1 MMNPYLPEK
10 ATIVEIRQETN
21 GARPI
26 RTFKVALQNG
36 RALNQKPGQCAMVGI
51 LRVGESMISIAS
63 SPTQQRVS

>member
-10 ATIVEIRQETN
+10 ATIAEIRQETD

-36 RALNQKPGQCAMVGI
+36 QAFNQKPGQCAMVGI
-51 LRVGESMISIAS
+51 LRVGESMISICLFPDAE
-63 SPTQQRVS
+63 RVS